1 MIDYLFY
8 TLVSLGGSFLV
19 YHFVLKQQKTF
30 QFNRAYLLIT
40 LILCLLAPLMEI
52 EILDTVPSITELSI
66 QHSENNAIAHQAMN
80 GVTVSEIKKPDHT
93 IYDMI
98 WYVYL
103 AISLCFV
110 FRFIKNLV
118 SIITLTRQDHVRHAN
133 LKLIE
138 GNESKNP
145 SSFFNYLF
153 INSDSL
159 EDDYYSNSM
168 IQHEVVHCNHWH
180 SLDVLFI
187 EFVLCV
193 LWFNPFVWL
202 YKKAITQNH
211 EFIADHFTIKSGI
224 DIDTYSQL
232 IIGSNP
238 TEYRVPFTSGFNF
251 IQIKNRIIMLHQSKS
266 SVFKRT
272 LKVTTALLLFSGIFM
287 LSSFKDLKKPIV
299 VVIDAAHGGSDP
311 GQLNEKGHLNE
322 KDIVL
327 NISNALAQ
335 YSNEDIKIITL
346 RDEDKFLSLN
356 DRVKF
361 INAQKPDLLISLHCN
376 GYKDKS
382 ENGVEAF
389 YYSKNEYEKK
399 SYDYSE
405 ILIKNQLKS
414 FSDRGVVKQAS
425 FYILKNSNCPAVLL
439 ELGFITNER
448 DRAILTDKN
457 HQKIIAKSIY
467 KSLEDIRGRN

>member
-30 QFNRAYLLIT
+30 QFNRAYLIIT
-40 LILCLLAPLMEI
+40 LILCLIAPLMEI

-66 QHSENNAIAHQAMN
+66 QPSENNGIFHQAMN

-110 FRFIKNLV
+110 FRFVKNLIG
-118 SIITLTRQDHVRHAN
+118 IIKLTKQDYIRYAN

-138 GNESKNP
+138 GSESKNA

-153 INSDSL
+153 INSESL
-159 EDDYYSNSM
+159 EEGHYSSSM

-187 EFVLCV
+187 ELVLCV

-202 YKKAITQNH
+202 YKKAIIQNH
-211 EFIADHFTIKSGI
+211 EFIADHLTVKSGI
-224 DIDTYSQL
+224 DINMYSQL

-251 IQIKNRIIMLHQSKS
+251 IQIKNRIIMLHRSKS

-272 LKVTTALLLFSGIFM
+272 LKVTIALLLFSGIFM
-287 LSSFKDLKKPIV
+287 LSSFKDLSKPLV
-299 VVIDAAHGGSDP
+299 VVIDAAHGGRDS
-311 GQLNEKGHLNE
+311 GHLNE

-335 YSNEDIKIITL
+335 YSNENIKIITL
-346 RDEDKFLSLN
+346 RHEDEFLSLN

-361 INAQKPDLLISLHCN
+361 INAQNPDLMISLHCN
-376 GYKDKS
+376 S
-382 ENGVEAF
+382 APNANANGVEAF
-389 YYSKNEYEKK
+389 YYDNTKTNSESMKYGMSLLYE
-399 SYDYSE
+399 
-405 ILIKNQLKS
+405 QLEGNFDNAKMNT
-414 FSDRGVVKQAS
+414 AS
-425 FYILKNSNCPAVLL
+425 FKILKDINCPGVLL
-439 ELGFITNER
+439 ELGFLSNAE
-448 DRAILTDKN
+448 DKAKLNDTN
-457 HQKIIAKSIY
+457 HQQKIAKALYNGLLKASKI
-467 KSLEDIRGRN
+467 KF